1 MNYIVIIDEP
11 NYLGGIRY
19 IERFYKI
26 LKIIKPE
33 ISFKVITINF
43 SLNDSILHSLNE
55 TIYINKFLYKID
67 KIIVRIFNYSFYSIF
82 FAKNNTNSI
91 FWFSNL
97 FISNNLKHKYNVKVV
112 NWIPDF
118 QFLDFPKYFTFI
130 NKISRFFYFKL
141 QLKYS
146 DIIIV
151 QSKVDKQRLIYL
163 EPTYISKYHIWQFYE
178 PKIKTTEDLTLLQH
192 HNLPY
197 EYFLYPH
204 QMWKH
209 KRHDLL
215 LDFFTK
221 NPNFNLVLTGQ
232 LIDVRDPE
240 YTLKIKNLL
249 KLNFPNIFHLGK
261 VSTKE
266 LEVLM
271 KNSKAIL
278 NFSEY
283 EGWSSCVE
291 ESISF
296 NIPLILNNLPINIE
310 QIPDANFIDI
320 KNKNWSSDLIKIL
333 DNLKPPSY
341 NYEVRILNSHQQLLK
356 IINCLL

>member
-1 MNYIVIIDEP
+1 MNYVVIVDEP

-33 ISFKVITINF
+33 INFKIITVNF
-43 SLNDSILHSLNE
+43 KLTDSILNDLNE
-55 TIYINKFLYKID
+55 VYYTNKYLYKLD
-67 KIIVRIFNYSFYSIF
+67 KIIVRLLNYSFYSIYF
-82 FAKNNTNSI
+82 TKNNSNTI
-91 FWFSNL
+91 FWFTNL
-97 FISNNLKHKYNVKVV
+97 FISKKIKQKYNVKVV

-118 QFLDFPKYFTFI
+118 QFLDLPIYFSF
-130 NKISRFFYFKL
+130 KHRISRFFYLKL

-146 DIIIV
+146 DIIIL
-151 QSKVDKQRLIYL
+151 QSKVDKQRLINI
-163 EPTYISKYHIWQFYE
+163 EPAYSAKYYIWQFYE
-178 PKIKTTEDLTLLQH
+178 PKIKSSEDLETLKFKK
-192 HNLPY
+192 LPL

-215 LDFFTK
+215 LDFFAQ
-221 NPNFNLVLTGQ
+221 NPNYNIILTGQ

-249 KLNFPNIFHLGK
+249 KLNLPNIFHLGK
-261 VSTKE
+261 VSSKE
-266 LEVLM
+266 LEILM

-296 NIPLILNNLPINIE
+296 NVPLILNNLPINIE
-310 QIPDANFIDI
+310 QIPDAYYIDI
-320 KNKNWSSDLIKIL
+320 KKKNWHCDLIKIIE
-333 DNLKPPSY
+333 NLKPANY
-341 NYEVRILNSHQQLLK
+341 NYENRKINSQEQLCK
-356 IINCLL
+356 IINELM